1 MKYNITSITDY
12 LEELTGN
19 KTRRLAHAKGK
30 DKNCPWR
37 LLPVIAFIILN
48 SWKRK
53 SLLLYLQDLTA
64 SPQCSYPSIK
74 LR

>member
-1 MKYNITSITDY
+1 MKYNITSVTDY
-12 LEELTGN
+12 LEELTGF
-19 KTRRLAHAKGK
+19 KTRRLTHAKG
-30 DKNCPWR
+30 WR
-37 LLPVIAFIILN
+37 LLPVIAFMILN

>member
-1 MKYNITSITDY
+1 MKYNITSVTDY
-12 LEELTGN
+12 LEELTGF
-19 KTRRLAHAKGK
+19 KTRRLTHAKGH
-30 DKNCPWR
+30 WR
-37 LLPVIAFIILN
+37 LLPVIAFMILN

>member
-1 MKYNITSITDY
+1 MKYNITSVTDY
-12 LEELTGN
+12 LEELTGF
-19 KTRRLAHAKGK
+19 KTRRLTHAKG
-30 DKNCPWR
+30 
-37 LLPVIAFIILN
+37 LLPVIAFMILN